1 MRRLDELEKH
11 RADKRKSE
19 EEGQQRRDETS
30 SVTDATVITNVVD
43 MDVCDDESAADLA
56 ANIVVTV
63 KDRSLVSTS

>member
-1 MRRLDELEKH
+1 M
-11 RADKRKSE
+11 
-19 EEGQQRRDETS
+19 
-30 SVTDATVITNVVD
+30 TDATVITNVVD